1 MTRGLTGSPWDAERT
16 AYRSRCRACLPI
28 SGRRPGAEEAA
39 RRKGRSALLRARGL
53 RGLRATS
60 RSFGLAA
67 GFGFRIG
74 MAVFGPDAGDP
85 NEPWAQRVNHGLPF
99 RFHTS
104 RLLSPGPV

>member
-1 MTRGLTGSPWDAERT
+1 MQVEERRVDL
-16 AYRSRCRACLPI
+16 AVGPLPI

-67 GFGFRIG
+67 DFGFRVG
-74 MAVFGPDAGDP
+74 MAVLAPDDV
-85 NEPWAQRVNHGLPF
+85 R
-99 RFHTS
+99 
-104 RLLSPGPV
+104 

>member
-1 MTRGLTGSPWDAERT
+1 M
-16 AYRSRCRACLPI
+16 
-28 SGRRPGAEEAA
+28 

-74 MAVFGPDAGDP
+74 MAVIGLDAGDP
-85 NEPWAQRVNHGLPF
+85 NEPWAQRVNPGLTLPVSHGGLGQA
-99 RFHTS
+99 
-104 RLLSPGPV
+104 RLTLRVVRTWPTINK